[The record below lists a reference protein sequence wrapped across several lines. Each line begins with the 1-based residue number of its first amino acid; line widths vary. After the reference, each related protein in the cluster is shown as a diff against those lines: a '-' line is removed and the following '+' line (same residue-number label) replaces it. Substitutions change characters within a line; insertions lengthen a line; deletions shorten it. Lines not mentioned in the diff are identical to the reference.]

1 MTSQN
6 SSPHTKAVSL
16 FELYSCFFWIGM
28 MSFGGGLMPWIQRE
42 VVTRRNWLT
51 NEEFLPGMAMSQV
64 LPGVNST
71 NVAVY
76 VGQHL
81 RGAAGSITA
90 LAAILSG
97 PFIMVMIAAVSYEFV
112 LGIKFIQAA
121 AAGVAAAA
129 LGMMLTTAISAIRS
143 CGLNIA
149 PICIMIV
156 TFILIGIVHM
166 SLVTVVLIMT
176 PISVLLS
183 WPRTTKASE
192 GKPDA

>member
-1 MTSQN
+1 MTGVQTCAL
-6 SSPHTKAVSL
+6 PIFKYSL
-16 FELYSCFFWIGM
+16 
-28 MSFGGGLMPWIQRE
+28 P
-42 VVTRRNWLT
+42 T
-51 NEEFLPGMAMSQV
+51 
-64 LPGVNST
+64 
-71 NVAVY
+71 
-76 VGQHL
+76 
-81 RGAAGSITA
+81 ITA
-90 LAAILSG
+90 AERQRMNEVTPQRYNPTWKERVIGAFKPDYTKLRQKFLNRYETLAKYDRALREMIKKSG
-97 PFIMVMIAAVSYEFV
+97 GPDLLADQSAEFAALQSD
-112 LGIKFIQAA
+112 Q